1 MKTKLLI
8 LIICI
13 LNFTGSD
20 AGNRTGRSDDGY
32 VTCRDIPYISESDPD
47 SYRKER
53 CLLDIYYP
61 EDKEGFATLVWFHG
75 GGLEGGSKS
84 LLDGFRKQGFAV
96 VDVNYRLFPKAGCPS
111 YIEDAAE
118 SVAWVFR
125 HIAEY
130 GGSPDKIFI
139 GGHSA
144 GGYLALMV
152 ALDKKYMEACGADAD
167 RIVKAYPVSGQTTTH
182 YAIRAER
189 GLSRDLPVIDEFAPS
204 NNVRKEGAPI
214 MLITGEA
221 SLEMMARYEENAHL
235 HALLK
240 HFGHPSE
247 LYELDGFNHGSVI
260 GPACILIR
268 NDIRKLCK
276 TN

>member
-1 MKTKLLI
+1 M
-8 LIICI
+8 
-13 LNFTGSD
+13 
-20 AGNRTGRSDDGY
+20 
-32 VTCRDIPYISESDPD
+32 
-47 SYRKER
+47 
-53 CLLDIYYP
+53 
-61 EDKEGFATLVWFHG
+61 
-75 GGLEGGSKS
+75 
-84 LLDGFRKQGFAV
+84 
-96 VDVNYRLFPKAGCPS
+96 DVNYRLFPKAGCPS

-152 ALDKKYMEACGADAD
+152 ALDKKYMAACGADAD
-167 RIVKAYPVSGQTTTH
+167 KIVKAYPVSGQTTTH

-189 GLSRDLPVIDEFAPS
+189 GLSRDIPVIDGFAPS
-204 NNVRKEGAPI
+204 GNVRKDGAPL

-235 HALLK
+235 YALLR
-240 HFGHPSE
+240 HFRHPAE
-247 LYELDGFNHGSVI
+247 LHELGGFDHGSVLA
-260 GPACILIR
+260 PACILIR
-268 NDIRKLCK
+268 DDIRRL
-276 TN
+276 TE